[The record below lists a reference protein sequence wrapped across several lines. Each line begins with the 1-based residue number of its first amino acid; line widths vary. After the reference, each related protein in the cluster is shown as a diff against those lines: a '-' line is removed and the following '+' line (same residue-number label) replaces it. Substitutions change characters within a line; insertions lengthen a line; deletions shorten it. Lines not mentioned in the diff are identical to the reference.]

1 MTIIS
6 YYTGEGLKKQALL
19 SKHCDCT
26 YSVHNCKYIPSV
38 NSQLEN
44 TPTVAYLLGSTRHL
58 QFNRREIV
66 KGNRGNKWL
75 DDTEWSTSFELKSNS
90 VWINNPGDEHPSPRY
105 QYQHGGVKVGEG
117 ELSIGFAFRI
127 VNSVQEYNASNDL
140 RSYDHSASHE
150 DNSKVYKR
158 FMSHQGNFHKNLVKL
173 MNHILD

>member
-1 MTIIS
+1 M
-6 YYTGEGLKKQALL
+6 
-19 SKHCDCT
+19 
-26 YSVHNCKYIPSV
+26 V

-117 ELSIGFAFRI
+117 ELSIGFDFQI
-127 VNSVQEYNASNDL
+127 GNSVQEFNDINDL
-140 RSYDHSASHE
+140 RLYDMYFPKYLKCLQNIITPPFGPLICWVSSHL
-150 DNSKVYKR
+150 S
-158 FMSHQGNFHKNLVKL
+158 
-173 MNHILD
+173 